1 MATKPTIVVSYY
13 DSNITPFGSLPYV
26 QTVSWSAGRANI
38 TDQWSGSTCLIT
50 GRSPSTITYPPQ
62 IGNKVRVV
70 VTNAGS
76 TNTAT
81 FYGYVS
87 DWRVIYGITAAY
99 DTYELT
105 VESGYAK
112 AGRGTATITTTAG
125 ASTQAMATSIQTS
138 LGGVDAV
145 DVSTGWG
152 STTSAQTLTG
162 QVSDSVNRLMATEQ
176 GTVIDT
182 GSSFTGYPQSF
193 KTKLGLSGR
202 NDPNLGLPILAFS
215 DVPDS
220 NNSAYSEIQFL
231 SSAQN
236 YGTKVV
242 IQSSGLADQSSGSGD
257 YVQTISTI
265 SGSTSEAANLAGY
278 VQAELNLSTAVPYG
292 LTTTGAVS
300 NATPYIMAAADPA
313 NIHQGVSIVFRGNTY
328 YCLLEGL
335 SFSAN
340 QTDWRVNLY
349 LSSSLQNAFFRI
361 GNTVYGRLD
370 NNKLGF

>member
-1 MATKPTIVVSYY
+1 MSTKPTVVVSYY

-26 QTVSWSAGRANI
+26 QSVSWSSGRSNI

-50 GRSPSTITYPPQ
+50 GRSPSSITYPPQ

-70 VTNAGS
+70 VTNGTS
-76 TNTAT
+76 TAT

-87 DWRVIYGITAAY
+87 DWRVLYGITTAY
-99 DTYELT
+99 DSYELT
-105 VESGYAK
+105 IESGYAK

-125 ASTQAMATSIQTS
+125 ASTQTMATAIQTA
-138 LGGVDAV
+138 LGGSDNVE
-145 DVSTGWG
+145 VSSGWG
-152 STTSAQTLTG
+152 STTTAQTLTG
-162 QVSDSVNRLMATEQ
+162 QISDTVNQLMATEQ

-182 GSSFTGYPQSF
+182 GSSFYGAPQSF

-202 NDPNLGLPILAFS
+202 NDPNLGAAILAFS
-215 DVPDS
+215 DNPDL
-220 NNSAYSEIQFL
+220 NNAAFSEIEFL

-242 IQSSGLADQSSGSGD
+242 VQASGLADQSSGTGD

-265 SGSTSEAANLAGY
+265 NGSTTEAANLAGY
-278 VQAELNLSTAVPYG
+278 VKAELNLATAVPYG

-300 NATPYIMAAADPA
+300 GGNYWAITAADPA
-313 NIHQGVSIVFRGNTY
+313 NIHQGVSITFRGTTY
-328 YCLLEGL
+328 YCILEGL

-349 LSSSLQNAFFRI
+349 LSSSTQNAFFRI
-361 GNTVYGRLD
+361 GNTVYGQLD
-370 NNKLGF
+370 QNKLGF